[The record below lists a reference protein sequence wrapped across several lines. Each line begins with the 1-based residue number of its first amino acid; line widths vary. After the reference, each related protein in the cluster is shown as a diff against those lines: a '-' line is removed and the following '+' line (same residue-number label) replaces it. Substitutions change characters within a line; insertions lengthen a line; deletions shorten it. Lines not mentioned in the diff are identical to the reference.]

1 MYICGLYVFLENLV
15 YGRGEDFFLSR
26 NKSTQTGTHLV
37 PDLLL
42 PKDFSQHIIYIL
54 ISQLEMKGFSMR
66 VTKVKD
72 IEATLSWVMLLVV
85 NGLKYTNVM
94 EP

>member
-1 MYICGLYVFLENLV
+1 MCFWKTWWYTEEERI
-15 YGRGEDFFLSR
+15 FFLSR

-42 PKDFSQHIIYIL
+42 PKDFSQHIVYII

-66 VTKVKD
+66 ITKVKNT
-72 IEATLSWVMLLVV
+72 EATLSWVMLLVV